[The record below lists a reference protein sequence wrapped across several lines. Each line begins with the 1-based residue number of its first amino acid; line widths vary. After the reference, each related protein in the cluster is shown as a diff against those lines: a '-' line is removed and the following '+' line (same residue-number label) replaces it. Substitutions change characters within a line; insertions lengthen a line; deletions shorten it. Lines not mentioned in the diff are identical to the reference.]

1 MSYAF
6 ITKSVGKNGTNLHE
20 DVMSIQIR
28 LCRWIMEGKLP
39 NVAMLACDGDCGAQT
54 KKAIGAFQKLYLG
67 TNNPDC
73 RVDPNGKTLDAL
85 FQSLVSKKVSDEAY
99 QAWLKAQSAAAQQ
112 APSKPDVDW
121 DLSAKEVADIRREWG
136 EEMLAWARLPPNGT
150 ESMEFRPLKNS
161 DRYVT
166 VFGWKSLTPNIAC
179 VANPK
184 ERIQFLAMIR
194 DDMSYWLQRTQGNQQ
209 AATILQYNAA
219 CAVRDYRGFI
229 FGPPQD
235 VPEVGLLSAGEYR
248 QGHGLPNVP
257 SHVPAH
263 GTCGPG
269 RRGRIDGRYR
279 GCHQDLDGR
288 HQDWQL
294 AVDPCEQAGVRQIG
308 EKAAFSGRGS
318 TTNQVSRTPPTPKQT
333 IGVGCRKSSQL
344 RRVGV
349 RAQACWRR
357 PPPPGSPGSPSPG
370 CLRTAP
376 RYC

>member
-209 AATILQYNAA
+209 AATILQYTAA

-229 FGPPQD
+229 LGPHKMCPKSAYYRLVSIGKDMVYQMFLAMFQLMA
-235 VPEVGLLSAGEYR
+235 PVGLGGAAASTGAIADATKTLMEGIKT
-248 QGHGLPNVP
+248 GNWPWT
-257 SHVPAH
+257 PAS
-263 GTCGPG
+263 
-269 RRGRIDGRYR
+269 
-279 GCHQDLDGR
+279 
-288 HQDWQL
+288 
-294 AVDPCEQAGVRQIG
+294 
-308 EKAAFSGRGS
+308 K
-318 TTNQVSRTPPTPKQT
+318 
-333 IGVGCRKSSQL
+333 
-344 RRVGV
+344 RV
-349 RAQACWRR
+349 
-357 PPPPGSPGSPSPG
+357 
-370 CLRTAP
+370 
-376 RYC
+376 